1 MTTRRRQRGAALLLA
16 MIILTMVVSVTA
28 GMLWQQTRAVEVEA
42 AERARAQAS
51 WILVGAL
58 DWARLILS
66 EDERTNRQRGRKF
79 DALAEPWAT
88 PLAEARLSTF
98 LAADQDNN
106 VDTGPEAFISGA
118 IVDAQSRLNLRGLV
132 DGAGKVVPA
141 QLAALQQLC
150 QLAGVAED
158 TAERIATGLGAAG
171 EAGEGAEDDADA
183 DAPLRPSRLA
193 DLVWLDIDAATIA
206 RLAPWVD
213 LLPVA
218 TPVNVNTA
226 PREVLAAAV
235 EGLDL
240 GTAERLVQQRQ
251 RQPFASLAEVKAQLG
266 EGIALDAA
274 RVSVN
279 SRFFEVAG
287 RLRLEERVL
296 EERSLLERRPGGRT
310 GNVVVVRREKTSYV
324 TDLR

>member
-1 MTTRRRQRGAALLLA
+1 MKARRGQRGAALLLA
-16 MIILTMVVSVTA
+16 MIVLTMVVTVTA

-66 EDERTNRQRGRKF
+66 EDERTNRQRGRNF
-79 DALAEPWAT
+79 DALDEPWAT

-106 VDTGPEAFISGA
+106 VDAGPEAFISGA
-118 IVDAQSRLNLRGLV
+118 IVDAQSRFNLRGLV

-150 QLAGVAED
+150 QLAGVAGD
-158 TAERIATGLGAAG
+158 TAERIATGLGAGG
-171 EAGEGAEDDADA
+171 EAPDSAEAEDDV
-183 DAPLRPSRLA
+183 PLRPSRLA

-226 PREVLAAAV
+226 PREVLAAAID
-235 EGLDL
+235 GLDL
-240 GTAERLVQQRQ
+240 GTAERLVQVRQ
-251 RQPFASLAEVKAQLG
+251 RKPFASLTEVKAQLG
-266 EGIALDAA
+266 EGITLDAA

-310 GNVVVVRREKTSYV
+310 GNVIVVRREKTSYV
-324 TDLR
+324 AALR